1 MNFSFHTKR
10 LQTHVLNESRLFN
23 TVEWLVGC
31 FGFNSYLRQYFI
43 LHLAVSLSGREKRE
57 MIEESKNVQT
67 TPTRTSAVGPW
78 PIIFQISKMPRHWMF
93 TQHHPTTR
101 PPPLQYSSPNM

>member
-43 LHLAVSLSGREKRE
+43 LHLAVSLSGREK
-57 MIEESKNVQT
+57 
-67 TPTRTSAVGPW
+67 
-78 PIIFQISKMPRHWMF
+78 
-93 TQHHPTTR
+93 
-101 PPPLQYSSPNM
+101 